1 MKKIIGWK
9 VYNTETS
16 EEIVQIWN
24 WLSSSDFKH
33 FEETLYKTKKWQ
45 YFLLKNWWPLSKYWY
60 SEWNNRYWDIDIEIL
75 DFEQILKWFEESYKY
90 FWKSSINSFFK
101 EFWDQID
108 EW

>member
-33 FEETLYKTKKWQ
+33 FEETLYKKKK
-45 YFLLKNWWPLSKYWY
+45 F
-60 SEWNNRYWDIDIEIL
+60 
-75 DFEQILKWFEESYKY
+75 
-90 FWKSSINSFFK
+90 
-101 EFWDQID
+101 
-108 EW
+108 